1 MSNFEMMKVFDCQDM
16 SEITIESILEEWKE
30 DSVIDDSA
38 LVRELVKT
46 TSLHSKYIGYFIIFK
61 QTLSLA
67 ESKMN
72 KMAYRKRQYFRGEM
86 DRENLIKL
94 GWSQWNGLK
103 PSATE
108 LSQLLEFDS
117 DMCDYRRVV
126 ADLKMAVQCL
136 EYIIKQINQ
145 RDFTLKA
152 VVEYQKFLS
161 GN

>member
-1 MSNFEMMKVFDCQDM
+1 MT
-16 SEITIESILEEWKE
+16 EITIESILEEWRE
-30 DSVIDDSA
+30 DSLINESA

-46 TSLHSKYIGYFIIFK
+46 TSLHSKYIGYFIFFK
-61 QTLSLA
+61 QKLSLA

-72 KMAYRKRQYFRGEM
+72 KMAWKKRKYFRGEC
-86 DRENLIKL
+86 DRDDLVKY
-94 GWSQWNGLK
+94 GWSQWSGLK
-103 PSATE
+103 PGSTE